1 MKLKNLWNKI
11 RHNHWLMMIICCA
24 IPLILLALA
33 IYIFG
38 LDNKYI
44 FWFILLLCP
53 ILHYFM
59 THKFLRRSFEFGGVR
74 KCHTNSISDMKDM
87 HKKHE
92 KNSLNKHKDY

>member
-1 MKLKNLWNKI
+1 MNMNLFEKLK
-11 RHNHWLMMIICCA
+11 HNHWLMMIICCA

-59 THKFLRRSFEFGGVR
+59 
-74 KCHTNSISDMKDM
+74 MKDM
-87 HKKHE
+87 YKDNKK
-92 KNSLNKHKDY
+92 NKKEVCH